1 MIKCRR
7 REELFWDLTR
17 VQEVLRENEISL
29 GSLSGF
35 CFSLS
40 VILYQLTAAQLR
52 AVIQKSSMKC
62 N

>member
-1 MIKCRR
+1 MMKCRR

-35 CFSLS
+35 CLSLS
-40 VILYQLTAAQLR
+40 VILYGLTAAQLR
-52 AVIQKSSMKC
+52 VVIQKSSMKC

>member
-29 GSLSGF
+29 VSLSGF
-35 CFSLS
+35 CLSLS
-40 VILYQLTAAQLR
+40 VILYQLTAAQLGV
-52 AVIQKSSMKC
+52 VIQKSSMKC